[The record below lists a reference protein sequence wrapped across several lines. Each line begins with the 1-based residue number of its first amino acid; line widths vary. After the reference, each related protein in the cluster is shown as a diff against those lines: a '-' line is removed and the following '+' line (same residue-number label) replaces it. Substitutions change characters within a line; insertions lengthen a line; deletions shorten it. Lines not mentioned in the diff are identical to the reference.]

1 MRVSELSPRARFALT
16 RNRAIHELGPNAGCE
31 ACGEAEPLMLG
42 RPNDRIVCHECDA
55 VRRGVSPFQ
64 AHHIG
69 GRAPNTTTVVVG
81 ANTHAVLTL
90 LQECFWKGRHTPGSP
105 YAVGFDLTAYL
116 VYMAGTDRTS

>member
-1 MRVSELSPRARFALT
+1 MRVSELSPEAWFALT

-42 RPNDRIVCHECDA
+42 RFKDRIVCHECDA

-64 AHHIG
+64 AHHLG

-81 ANTHAVLTL
+81 ANLHAVLTL
-90 LQECFWKGRHTPGSP
+90 LQECFWKGRHAPGSA
-105 YAVGFDLTAYL
+105 YAIGFDLAAYL
-116 VYMAGTDRTS
+116 VYMAGTEHVE

>member
-16 RNRAIHELGPNAGCE
+16 RNRAIHELGSNAGCE
-31 ACGEAEPLMLG
+31 VCGEGEPLMLG
-42 RPNDRIVCHECDA
+42 RLNDRIVCHECDA
-55 VRRGVSPFQ
+55 SRRGVSPFQ

-81 ANTHAVLTL
+81 ANIHAILTL

-116 VYMAGTDRTS
+116 VYMAGTDRT